1 MLDGIQEDS
10 HYPADFCV
18 DLMFAETKEPSE
30 KPGKHED
37 RNQIWR
43 QIAQTCAE
51 KLSRQSGPG
60 EELKSTP
67 QPVPAVTV
75 SAEKAEEEEK
85 NKQAFVI
92 ASPSMGSSSPADKV
106 TEALK
111 KSPYTLDSGDNTPKD
126 KAEKKEGKMQATS
139 PAPAAKAD
147 EVSQA
152 KKEPESEPEAKVP
165 EKAPEV
171 KKEPAAQTPVAPV
184 PVRAESKEEDKKE
197 AAAAD
202 KVEPVP
208 ALAPVSV
215 PASAEKKEDKTEEKR
230 EEGKKEEKKKEKPV
244 EKPEE
249 KPEKKAEKK
258 TEEKKEEK
266 SEEKKTEE
274 KKEAASVTD
283 DKDLDAYLSSVT
295 DLIKEGH

>member
-171 KKEPAAQTPVAPV
+171 KKEPAAQTPV